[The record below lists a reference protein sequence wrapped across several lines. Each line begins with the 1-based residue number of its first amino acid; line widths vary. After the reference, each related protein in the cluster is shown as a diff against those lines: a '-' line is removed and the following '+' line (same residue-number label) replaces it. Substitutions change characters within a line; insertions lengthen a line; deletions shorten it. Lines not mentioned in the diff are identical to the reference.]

1 MASTPISISSALP
14 VPKPGWRQQLDALL
28 APPEADS
35 RRTSWPTLMLFLAPA
50 LLIYAALTAYPVVR
64 TFYNSFFIIQDIAST
79 EFVGLAHFAEVF
91 RDATFL
97 AAVRN
102 TAIWSTIAPF
112 FDVGTGLL
120 LALCLYA
127 GVPFA
132 RFLRVAWFAPVLL
145 SYVVVGIMWV
155 WIYNYDWGVVNVA
168 LRNLGLGHWAHA
180 WIGDPNFA
188 LASLMVTHAWK
199 WAGFNMVVCLAAL
212 HSLPSEVL
220 EAAELDNCGW
230 WDKLV
235 HVIIPMLWPTLL
247 NLYILAFIGKMKVF
261 DLVWVM
267 TEGGPMWST
276 ETVSTYV
283 YKRAFNWNTF
293 DLGYPS
299 AIAVVWFFVVVGFV
313 VFFNVLF
320 RRRERLEY

>member
-1 MASTPISISSALP
+1 MTVAA
-14 VPKPGWRQQLDALL
+14 
-28 APPEADS
+28 ADS
-35 RRTSWPTLMLFLAPA
+35 RQARGNTVMVFLAPA
-50 LLIYAALTAYPVVR
+50 LLVYALLTAYPVLR
-64 TFYNSFFIIQDIAST
+64 TFYNSFFNIGDINSSQ
-79 EFVGLAHFAEVF
+79 FVGLAHYRELLS
-91 RDATFL
+91 DATFG

-102 TAIWSTIAPF
+102 TAIWAVVAPLL
-112 FDVGTGLL
+112 DVATGLL

-132 RFLRVAWFAPVLL
+132 RFLRVAWFTPVLL

-155 WIYNYDWGVVNVA
+155 WIYNYDWGVVNAA
-168 LRNLGLGHWAHA
+168 LRALGLGAWARA
-180 WIGDPNFA
+180 WLGDPGTA
-188 LASLMVTHAWK
+188 LAAVIVTHAWK

-230 WDKLV
+230 AAKLR
-235 HVIIPMLWPTLL
+235 HVIVPMLWPTLL

-261 DLVWVM
+261 DLVWIM
-267 TEGGPMWST
+267 TEGGPVWST

-299 AIAVVWFFVVVGFV
+299 AIAVLWFLVVVGFV
-313 VFFNVLF
+313 MLFNTLF
-320 RRRERLEY
+320 KQRDRLEY